1 MKPNILLIV
10 TDEHP
15 TRRVSCY
22 GSEEVHTPNLDR
34 LAAEGVRFERAYTCS
49 PTCTPARAGMMTGIY
64 PQNTGAWANN
74 LPLGQGV
81 RTLGH
86 HFRAAGYRTAYI
98 GKWHLDGL
106 DYFGTGVCPEEFEDE
121 YWFDGKRYLDFLGPE
136 RIAQWRSHKL
146 DSAATLK
153 AHGVDRDWTWGG
165 QITNRAL
172 AFLESGPNDDRP
184 WLLIVSYDEP
194 HGPWTCPPEF
204 LARHEGKEYPLPET
218 FGQFPRGPKAGQ
230 VSSPARTEGMAGP
243 GEQACSAPP
252 AWLLREIPED
262 YIRRVT
268 RLTAACSEFVD
279 DEIGRVMQA
288 AGSVRDTVTVYT
300 TDHGN
305 QLGAHSLMFKGPYMY
320 EESCRI
326 PMLIGGPGIR
336 AGHVEKAVVSNI
348 DLPPTLLDLAGLE
361 PPPVFDGAS
370 LHPLIAAERRAG
382 THPDRAIIAFNRFEL
397 DHDKNGGLYPMRAIV
412 RGPHKLVVCLLGQD
426 ELYDL
431 EKDPGETHNRIDDPG
446 YAGIRDRL
454 HAELVEWMYVHR
466 DAFRTPLWET
476 RPWSSARRFT
486 DDPAHKM
493 RTTPWNGL
501 DGKAKGY
508 DSGTEIVYDGKP

>member
-1 MKPNILLIV
+1 MSRPNILLIL

-15 TRRVSCY
+15 TRRISCY
-22 GSEEVHTPNLDR
+22 GSDEVHTPNLDR
-34 LAAEGVRFERAYTCS
+34 IAADGVRFDRAYTCS

-121 YWFDGKRYLDFLGPE
+121 FWFDGQRYLDFLGPA
-136 RIAQWRSHKL
+136 RLAQWRSHTL
-146 DSAATLK
+146 DTVETLK

-172 AFLESGPNDDRP
+172 RFLASTRDDDRP

-204 LARHEGKEYPLPET
+204 LARHAGKDYPLPAT
-218 FGQFPRGPKAGQ
+218 FGQFPAG
-230 VSSPARTEGMAGP
+230 R
-243 GEQACSAPP
+243 PP
-252 AWLLREIPED
+252 WLLREIPED

-268 RLTAACSEFVD
+268 RLTAACAEFVD
-279 DEIGRVMQA
+279 DEIGRVMRA
-288 AGSVRDTVTVYT
+288 TESHGPTHTLYT

-305 QLGAHSLMFKGPYMY
+305 QLGAHSLMFKGPFMY

-326 PMLIGGPGIR
+326 PMMMRGPGIK
-336 AGHVEKAVVSNI
+336 AGHTESTVVSNI
-348 DLPPTLLDLAGLE
+348 DLPPTLLELAGL
-361 PPPVFDGAS
+361 PPPPIFDGDS
-370 LHPLIAAERRAG
+370 LLPLISGVPRAFQPVSDTG
-382 THPDRAIIAFNRFEL
+382 QKTRATKTHPDRAVIAFNRFEL
-397 DHDKNGGLYPMRAIV
+397 DHDKNGGLYPIRGLV
-412 RGPHKLVVCLLGQD
+412 RGPHKLVINLLGED

-431 EKDPGETHNRIDDPG
+431 EQDPGETRNVLLDPA
-446 YAGIRDRL
+446 YAEIRDRL
-454 HAELVEWMYVHR
+454 HAELVEWIYVHR

-476 RPWSSARRFT
+476 RPWSQARLFA
-486 DDPAHKM
+486 DEPASKM

-501 DGKAKGY
+501 DGRAKGY
-508 DSGTEIVYDGKP
+508 DSGVEIVYDRKP

>member
-1 MKPNILLIV
+1 MKTNILLV
-10 TDEHP
+10 LTDEHP

-22 GSEEVHTPNLDR
+22 GTDEVCTPNLDR
-34 LAAEGVRFERAYTCS
+34 LATGGVRFDRAYTCS

-64 PQNTGAWANN
+64 PQNTGAWSNN

-121 YWFDGKRYLDFLGPE
+121 YWFDGKRYLDFLGSE

-146 DSAATLK
+146 DTVETLE
-153 AHGVDRDWTWGG
+153 AHGVDRDWTWAG
-165 QITNRAL
+165 QITNRARR
-172 AFLESGPNDDRP
+172 FLESTRDDDRP

-204 LARHEGKEYPLPET
+204 LARHESKDYPLPAT
-218 FGQFPRGPKAGQ
+218 FGQFPAG
-230 VSSPARTEGMAGP
+230 R
-243 GEQACSAPP
+243 PP
-252 AWLLREIPED
+252 WLLREIPED

-268 RLTAACSEFVD
+268 RLTAACAEFVD
-279 DEIGRVMQA
+279 DEIGRVVRT
-288 AGSVRDTVTVYT
+288 AGSRGPTHIVCT

-326 PMLIGGPGIR
+326 PLIMSGPGIQ
-336 AGHVEKAVVSNI
+336 AGRVEKTVVSNI
-348 DLPPTLLDLAGLE
+348 DLAPTFLELAGLT
-361 PPPVFDGAS
+361 PPPVFDGNS
-370 LHPLIAAERRAG
+370 LAPLIAAEPAAAAG
-382 THPDRAIIAFNRFEL
+382 VHPDRAVIAFNRFEL

-412 RGPHKLVVCLLGQD
+412 RGHHKLVVALLGED

-431 EKDPGETHNRIDDPG
+431 EKDPGETRNVLHDPA

-454 HAELVEWMYVHR
+454 HAELVEWLYVHR

-476 RPWSSARRFT
+476 RPWSQARRFAAE
-486 DDPAHKM
+486 PASKM

-501 DGKAKGY
+501 DGRAKGY
-508 DSGTEIVYDGKP
+508 DSGVPIVYDGQP

>member
-1 MKPNILLIV
+1 MSRPNILLIL

-22 GSEEVHTPNLDR
+22 GSDEVHTPYLDR
-34 LAAEGVRFERAYTCS
+34 IAADGVRFDRAYTCS
-49 PTCTPARAGMMTGIY
+49 PTCTPARAGMMTGMY

-86 HFRAAGYRTAYI
+86 YFRNAGYRTAYI

-106 DYFGTGVCPEEFEDE
+106 DYFGTGVCPEEFEDK

-146 DSAATLK
+146 DTVETLK
-153 AHGVDRDWTWGG
+153 AHGVDRDWTWAG
-165 QITNRAL
+165 QITNRAE
-172 AFLESGPNDDRP
+172 AFLRNAQDDDRP

-204 LARHEGKEYPLPET
+204 LVRHEDKDYPLPET
-218 FGQFPRGPKAGQ
+218 FGRFPADR
-230 VSSPARTEGMAGP
+230 
-243 GEQACSAPP
+243 PP
-252 AWLLREIPED
+252 WLLREIPED

-268 RLTAACSEFVD
+268 RLTAACTEFVD
-279 DEIGRVMQA
+279 DEIGRVMRA
-288 AGSVRDTVTVYT
+288 TDTHGPTHAVYT

-326 PMLIGGPGIR
+326 PMMMRGPGIK
-336 AGHVEKAVVSNI
+336 AGQTESTVVSNI
-348 DLPPTLLDLAGLE
+348 DLAPTLLQLAGLN
-361 PPPVFDGAS
+361 PPPVFDGDS
-370 LHPLIAAERRAG
+370 LLPLIRAG
-382 THPDRAIIAFNRFEL
+382 ENHECTAHPDRAIIAFNRFEV
-397 DHDKNGGLYPMRAIV
+397 DHDKNGGLYPMRCIV
-412 RGPHKLVVCLLGQD
+412 RGPHKLVVSLLATD

-431 EKDPGETHNRIDDPG
+431 EKDPGETRNVIAEPA

-454 HAELVEWMYVHR
+454 HDELVEWMYVHR
-466 DAFRTPLWET
+466 DSFRTPLWET
-476 RPWSSARRFT
+476 RPWSRARRFA
-486 DDPAHKM
+486 DEPASKM

-508 DSGTEIVYDGKP
+508 DTGTEIAYDHAP